1 MPQHPW
7 IGPSRKRPLPL
18 RAVARPIF
26 ASPSIKQSNIVAPT
40 IRRTAQATAAPLL
53 AGLQPDPYLDYGRY
67 LTPEGGVLIVY
78 KDVDTRLRHTIWRL
92 LAWAIFT
99 GIAAAYLFHHAPH
112 LIQGEKIAVILVIAI
127 LNWLIVMKPVQLYRR
142 IEIRPDCMILDGSDI
157 FWRRY
162 LEYGFPNFRPDKDD
176 NQILCGIYGTRF
188 IEYLTLRRFDDYD
201 RAPEVFAAHLQEAM
215 HQLWARPPQ

>member
-1 MPQHPW
+1 M
-7 IGPSRKRPLPL
+7 

-26 ASPSIKQSNIVAPT
+26 ASPSIKQSTLVIPAT
-40 IRRTAQATAAPLL
+40 RRTAQAVAAPLL
-53 AGLQPDPYLDYGRY
+53 AVLQPDPYLDYGRY

-112 LIQGEKIAVILVIAI
+112 LIQGEKIAVMLVIAI
-127 LNWLIVMKPVQLYRR
+127 LNCLIVMKPVQLYRR

-157 FWRRY
+157 FWRKY
-162 LEYGFPNFRPDKDD
+162 IEGGFPAFRPDNDG
-176 NQILCGIYGTRF
+176 NQILCGIYGTRS
-188 IEYLTLRRFDDYD
+188 IEYLTLRRFDEYD
-201 RAPEVFAAHLQEAM
+201 RAPKCSRHTCRKRCISYGRGRRNERSIVVLI
-215 HQLWARPPQ
+215 